1 MQIHDL
7 QQFLRN
13 KINLLE
19 LRLSST
25 VQSGDLELYST
36 IEKELE
42 ETVQSLAK
50 LNSIE

>member
-7 QQFLRN
+7 KQFTIN
-13 KINLLE
+13 KINTLE
-19 LRLSST
+19 LRLSSA
-25 VQSGDLELYST
+25 VQSGDLELYSV

-42 ETVQSLAK
+42 ETIQSLAK